1 MKGCAANKFAWSSE
15 AKRPQAEK
23 TLDNFLKEA
32 AEAGYDAIE
41 FVGEGVAEGVK
52 RYGLKVC
59 GTYVGG
65 PLHKAWSELDAEQK
79 LLAPARELARRT
91 SSRAGSSATKLLA
104 PARELARLGGDYLAV
119 NSDPKGSWGKRE
131 RKTEDDLKRQ
141 RENLSRLA
149 KEVKPLGLRVILH
162 NHANTNPLHLDD
174 LKSVTEYAD
183 ASVGVCLD
191 TGWAITSGDDPVA
204 RARALGRRLSGLHL
218 RNQRGE
224 VPVEWLGEGD
234 MDLAAF
240 IRVLKE
246 NGYAGW
252 LTTELWHRP
261 DVKVTRS
268 LMEDQRR
275 SVELLRKLWA

>member
-1 MKGCAANKFAWSSE
+1 MKGFATNRFPWSAE
-15 AKRPQAEK
+15 AKRPQTEK
-23 TLDNFLKEA
+23 TLDNFLREA
-32 AEAGYDAIE
+32 AEAGCDAVE
-41 FVGEGVAEGVK
+41 HVGEGMAEGVK

-65 PLHKAWSELDAEQK
+65 PLHKAWGELDAEQK
-79 LLAPARELARRT
+79 LLAPARELA
-91 SSRAGSSATKLLA
+91 K
-104 PARELARLGGDYLAV
+104 LGGDYLAV

-131 RKTEDDLKRQ
+131 RKTEDDLKQ
-141 RENLSRLA
+141 QGENLSRLVE
-149 KEVKPLGLRVILH
+149 EVKPLGLRVILH

-252 LTTELWHRP
+252 LTTELWHRQ